1 LEPSAD
7 KDYQLSTYD
16 IPDPIKESRKYKSHV
31 NKRLVDFIQQYQSR
45 DHTSESENDTAIL
58 PVIQMG
64 PFNIRQDEKLT
75 LTLFEL
81 ANKQTD
87 WWTIHLTSGY
97 FNFTEKYKAFI
108 LKTKAKFR
116 FLTAS
121 PEVSKV

>member
-1 LEPSAD
+1 
-7 KDYQLSTYD
+7 
-16 IPDPIKESRKYKSHV
+16 
-31 NKRLVDFIQQYQSR
+31 
-45 DHTSESENDTAIL
+45 
-58 PVIQMG
+58 MG

-121 PEVSKV
+121 PEVSKFRRKEGGSHIFNVMYIYRQMGSLIQKVFHVSCLLLIHILSVNFIDR